1 MKFLILFLISSSTVQ
16 RILEHRMTIFTTLLD
31 YFPVII
37 QCQMSVQFV
46 SESLPFAKYIGATVR
61 TSTSGESMDICIM
74 VILFPL
80 ELSNHLMP

>member
-1 MKFLILFLISSSTVQ
+1 
-16 RILEHRMTIFTTLLD
+16 
-31 YFPVII
+31 
-37 QCQMSVQFV
+37 MSVQFV